1 MPMSPRLLRPRG
13 AGGFDPRVISGCI
26 CNLDASVL
34 SSLRQN
40 SNGTTDAAATDDP
53 VGYWADLSG
62 LGNHAVQ
69 SVATGSRPFLKLNN
83 QNGRP
88 GLLFDGSNDWLTATI
103 AGFQSLAGVTVIQV
117 FKTVAAAAADTGTIT
132 YWGWGNISN
141 ASGSFPANRALGFGS
156 STGAL
161 SGETITFNAEASGF
175 QFGRLGSSTYSRAAN
190 VSQMMAVSAS
200 ASGTS
205 ISANNSAITLD
216 LSHQATTS
224 SAVGPSN
231 IGYTV
236 DNDLHIGAVRAN
248 GSLLAS
254 PQWTLHQHIV
264 YNRALTA
271 TEQTAIWNA
280 MRGKWGIA

>member
-1 MPMSPRLLRPRG
+1 
-13 AGGFDPRVISGCI
+13 VISGCI

-69 SVATGSRPFLKLNN
+69 SVATGSRPVLKLNN

-117 FKTVAAAAADTGTIT
+117 FKAAAAAAADTGTIT

-161 SGETITFNAEASGF
+161 SGESITFIIESATTTSG
-175 QFGRLGSSTYSRAAN
+175 RIGSSSYSR
-190 VSQMMAVSAS
+190 
-200 ASGTS
+200 
-205 ISANNSAITLD
+205 SANTAQVMAAL
-216 LSHQATTS
+216 LSGSGASIRVNDASLALGLNVQATTS
-224 SAVGPSN
+224 SAAGPSN
-231 IGYTV
+231 IGYTT
-236 DNDLHIGAVRAN
+236 DNDLHIGAFRVSGTITA
-248 GSLLAS
+248 GPS
-254 PQWTLHQHIV
+254 WTLHQQIV
-264 YNRALTA
+264 YDRALTA
-271 TEQTAIWNA
+271 EELTTIWDA
-280 MRGKWGIA
+280 MRGKWGIV